1 MTLALAQPSVIDY
14 VTASAVASPAAE
26 TVILA
31 TDAGLSA
38 GPAFL
43 PGPPPQTA
51 RPVKITVT
59 LNITEG
65 TTGTAFV
72 VKLRQGNTTGGT
84 QVGLSETVTLAAA
97 ASAQA
102 VFVFRDPSGLISQPG
117 GIQYC
122 VTVTETGATVA
133 GTVNAI
139 DIEVEL

>member
-1 MTLALAQPSVIDY
+1 MTLVQNQPSVIDF
-14 VTASAVASPAAE
+14 VTGAAIASPAAE

-31 TDAGLSA
+31 TDAGLTA

-43 PGPPPQTA
+43 PGPPPQVA

-65 TTGTAFV
+65 TSGTAFV
-72 VKLRQGNTTGGT
+72 VKVRQGNTTGGV

-102 VFVFRDPSGLISQPG
+102 VFVFRDSTGLISQPG

-122 VTVTETGATVA
+122 VTVTQTSATVA

-139 DIEVEL
+139 DIETEL

>member
-1 MTLALAQPSVIDY
+1 MTLVQNQPSVIDF
-14 VTASAVASPAAE
+14 VTGAAIASPAAE

-31 TDAGLSA
+31 TDAGLTA

-43 PGPPPQTA
+43 PGPPPQVA

-65 TTGTAFV
+65 TSGTAFV
-72 VKLRQGNTTGGT
+72 VKVRQGNTTGGA

-102 VFVFRDPSGLISQPG
+102 VFVFRDSTGLISQPG

-122 VTVTETGATVA
+122 VTVTQTSATVA

-139 DIEVEL
+139 DIETEL